1 MDRQLFFLIRLTGQF
16 YGRRIL
22 IYLRESIN
30 QIKHFSEE
38 DMECFKVK
46 QLKSLFYIDLTHLVK
61 ESKEE
66 GFRFLE
72 RLVNDYENG
81 TSNVCP

>member
-1 MDRQLFFLIRLTGQF
+1 
-16 YGRRIL
+16 
-22 IYLRESIN
+22 
-30 QIKHFSEE
+30 
-38 DMECFKVK
+38 MECFKVK